1 MPSEGRFIACSCWI
15 RTKHMN
21 KKLLEFNQSQKKA
34 DMPVVRAGDVVK
46 VFRKIMEGGKE
57 RIQLFEGMVISVTG
71 NQSSSPMI
79 TVRKVSNGVG
89 VEITVPVQSPNID
102 RIEVVKRAKVR
113 RAKLYFIREKS
124 AKSLKM
130 KYKDLAAIAKVE
142 EETHETEPADAA
154 AQNAANEEK
163 QEKTKETEE
172 KTEAKTE

>member
-1 MPSEGRFIACSCWI
+1 
-15 RTKHMN
+15 
-21 KKLLEFNQSQKKA
+21 
-34 DMPVVRAGDVVK
+34 
-46 VFRKIMEGGKE
+46 
-57 RIQLFEGMVISVTG
+57 MVISVTG

-172 KTEAKTE
+172 KTEAETE